1 VILTLII
8 VALLTTAAYTAG
20 YLIGRSE
27 RDHRRPAHLTQRLT
41 QHVEQANIDR
51 PGNPRL
57 N

>member
-1 VILTLII
+1 MVLTLLV
-8 VALLTTAAYTAG
+8 VAILTTAAYTAG

-27 RDHRRPAHLTQRLT
+27 NETRRQTSCSQRLT
-41 QHVEQANIDR
+41 QHLQEADIDR